1 MFQFKVNFCT
11 VLLTSGF
18 GWDEGCAE
26 DVEFVEPPLFKGSLA
41 DSEDL
46 WVDWHCDAFNMAL
59 DLWLWTQ
66 ET

>member
-1 MFQFKVNFCT
+1 
-11 VLLTSGF
+11 
-18 GWDEGCAE
+18 
-26 DVEFVEPPLFKGSLA
+26 LFKGSLA

-59 DLWLWTQ
+59 GLWLWTE